1 MQMSKNLAYGMM
13 AFAAVMWGTSGT
25 LTVLAIRS
33 GATANQIALF
43 GTLASAVILVSVLA
57 VLDRAAFRIK
67 LKDLPAFT
75 VFAVITG
82 TLFSLAWY
90 NAIDRTSVSTTLV
103 LLYSYPS
110 MVTAAS
116 VFLLGEKL
124 TASKLVALPL
134 TFLGCVL
141 VAKAYDLEQIRVDI
155 VGVGLA
161 IFTAL
166 AATVYYIWAKK
177 LMVSYRSN
185 TVALYMTVLMIPGLF
200 VAVNPFSVID
210 NPLSSD
216 AWLYIFLI
224 GLLPGTFGFVVAM
237 FALKHIEASRASMIA
252 GVEPVAGVLLAV
264 LFISEKVDLLQSVGI
279 ALVIAAVFIL
289 RITQK
294 EEDERVVESPPT
306 R

>member
-1 MQMSKNLAYGMM
+1 MKISKNLAYGMM

-25 LTVLAIRS
+25 LTVLAIDA

-43 GTLASAVILVSVLA
+43 GTLASAVILVSILA
-57 VLDRAAFRIK
+57 VLDRGAFKIRV
-67 LKDLPAFT
+67 KDLPTLT

-90 NAIDRTSVSTTLV
+90 NAINLTSVSTALV

-110 MVTAAS
+110 MVTVAS

-124 TASKLVALPL
+124 TTSKMVALPL

-141 VAKAYDLEQIRVDI
+141 VAEAYDLEAIRLNI
-155 VGVGLA
+155 WGVALGL
-161 IFTAL
+161 FTAV
-166 AATVYYIWAKK
+166 AATVYYVWAKK
-177 LMVSYRSN
+177 LLIVYSSN
-185 TVALYMTVLMIPGLF
+185 TLALYMTLLMIPGLF
-200 VAVNPFSVID
+200 LAVNPFSIID
-210 NPLSSD
+210 NPLSVD

-237 FALKHIEASRASMIA
+237 IALRYIEASRASMIA
-252 GVEPVAGVLLAV
+252 GIEPVSGVILAV
-264 LFISEKVDLLQSVGI
+264 IFIAESVDALQSLGVV
-279 ALVIAAVFIL
+279 LVIAAVFIL
-289 RITQK
+289 RFTQK
-294 EEDERVVESPPT
+294 EEEPIVEAPPT